1 MFCKKHQIHSEPLA
15 RMWYRCYLKKRM
27 QWKFYVNIGQYE
39 CLSEIHMRLD
49 FLVFQKKWRTAA
61 ILLIHAEGEST
72 PKKDTASGSCVH
84 LCILKKK
91 RNILQTN
98 LPSFVMLS
106 HKKKTCRFAMVCKR
120 HRNGRQQNKQK
131 VSARIASTTKM
142 YANYFSIVNKKRQQ
156 ERTRRCHTISL
167 VQLRSVSSMQ
177 QKNICEPKVHSIECV
192 GWMIMLLWS
201 IQANTKRIALKY
213 EKIGIYAQILSHW
226 QQCKMNEFLQ

>member
-1 MFCKKHQIHSEPLA
+1 MFVWNSYAIGFPRFPKKMKNSSNTTYTCRRWKYTKERYCKWIVCASVYIEKKSEIFCKQTF
-15 RMWYRCYLKKRM
+15 R
-27 QWKFYVNIGQYE
+27 V
-39 CLSEIHMRLD
+39 
-49 FLVFQKKWRTAA
+49 
-61 ILLIHAEGEST
+61 LLCFHT
-72 PKKDTASGSCVH
+72 
-84 LCILKKK
+84 
-91 RNILQTN
+91 
-98 LPSFVMLS
+98 
-106 HKKKTCRFAMVCKR
+106 KKTCRFAMVCKR
-120 HRNGRQQNKQK
+120 HRNGRQQSKQK